1 VQAPKYRQRS
11 LLVWL
16 ASAVV
21 VTVVG
26 VLGFNAWYQ
35 YLSQRNAMIEAMQR
49 DSAQS
54 LGRLAKNA
62 APFIEAYA
70 INEYDKL
77 VSTEIELHR
86 YHAIVVNDFNMAKVL
101 GTPQFVS
108 GKIHAEDGS
117 LVDIDDADPAHKQS
131 LERVF
136 FKESRSIRSATGEP
150 LGVVSIYISNEM
162 MQQKLRQ
169 ALIENVTISVTMA
182 VFLIA
187 LLMLFVNRL
196 LFRPLAQITQS
207 IARQDGDGIPLAT
220 TPQFAYREIASLTDT
235 INTMLNAIRI
245 SRASLQ
251 QERSRLESVI
261 EGANAGTWEWNIE
274 TGELIINDRWAEMI
288 GYSVAELTPA
298 TYETW
303 SRKLHPLDLERTL
316 PLLETHFAGDSPEY
330 RAEIR
335 MRHKQGH
342 WVWILALGR
351 VVSRSPDGKPLQ
363 MSGTHIDISER
374 KHNEAEII
382 DQRRRLNDILIGTNA
397 GTWEWNVQT
406 GEVVFNQRWA
416 DMVGYGLEELA
427 PLSIKTWNQ
436 LVHPDDLKRSSKLMR
451 EHFSGDLPYYECE
464 ARMRHKDGHWV
475 WVLDRGK
482 VNTWTED
489 GKPLFMSGTH
499 MDITARKQTERYL
512 QKLSTVVE
520 QSPVSVVIT
529 DLDARIEYV
538 NPRFSEVTGYTSAEV
553 IGENPRILQSG
564 ETSNETYAE
573 MWDSL
578 NNGQIWKGELR
589 NKRKNGEVYWESAS
603 ISPVLDATGAITHFV
618 ALKTDISAFKEY
630 QLHIEQLA
638 HYDVLTGLPNRALL
652 AERLHLQMSQA
663 LRRDKLLAVA
673 YIDLDGFKAINDQ
686 HGHKAGDNLL
696 VTISN
701 RMKQTLRD
709 VDTVA
714 RIGGDEF
721 VVVLTDLSDIE
732 ESLPLLIRLLDAIGM
747 PIIVDQAKL
756 QVSGSIG
763 VTFYP
768 QADEIEADQLLR
780 QADQAMYQA
789 KLAGKNRYH
798 VFDAEQDR
806 SLRGHHES
814 LESIKRALEKGE
826 FVLHY
831 QPKINM
837 RSGRVIGLEALI
849 RWRHPQ
855 LGQLSPAAFLPVI
868 EEHPLMV
875 GVGDWVI
882 DAALRDMASWHAAGV
897 FLSVSINV
905 SARQLQERDFLTRL
919 GAALARYP
927 GIEPRNLELE
937 ILETSALAD
946 MELISGV
953 IDEGFA
959 MGFTF
964 ALDDFG
970 TGYSSLT
977 YLKRL
982 PAQVLKIDQSFVR
995 DMLDDHDD
1003 LAIIEGVLGLAAAFR
1018 REVIAEGVETI
1029 NQGRLLLQLGCEM
1042 AQGYAIARPMPAD
1055 AVPAWVASWRTFPEW
1070 ADQAPVPREDVPMLY
1085 AAAGHR
1091 AWVKSLTD
1099 LVNGEHVCVPPMEP
1113 DQCLFGVWL
1122 QHESMQRYAGDPEF
1136 AAIGEIHREIH
1147 ATGASMLEMFS
1158 RGRKDEAQA
1167 GLKSLLEKRDRL
1179 LAALESRISSR
1190 KDTGPV

>member
-1 VQAPKYRQRS
+1 
-11 LLVWL
+11 
-16 ASAVV
+16 VV

-26 VLGFNAWYQ
+26 VLGFNAFYQ
-35 YLSQRNAMIEAMQR
+35 YLSQRNGMIEAMQR

-54 LGRLAKNA
+54 LGSLAKNA

-70 INEYDKL
+70 INEYEKL

-101 GTPQFVS
+101 GTQQFLS
-108 GKIHAEDGS
+108 GKMLTADGT
-117 LVDIDDADPAHKQS
+117 LVDINDADPAHKQA

-136 FKESRSIRSATGEP
+136 FKESQAIRSASGEQ
-150 LGVVSIYISNEM
+150 LGVVSIYITNEV
-162 MQQKLRQ
+162 MQRKLRQ
-169 ALIENVTISVTMA
+169 ALIENVTISVAMA
-182 VFLIA
+182 VLLIA
-187 LLMLFVNRL
+187 LLLFFVDRL
-196 LFRPLAQITQS
+196 LFRPLAQIAQS
-207 IARQDGDGIPLAT
+207 IARQDSDGIPLTT
-220 TPQFAYREIASLTDT
+220 TPEFGYREIASLTDT
-235 INTMLNAIRI
+235 INTMLNAIRN
-245 SRASLQ
+245 SRATLQ
-251 QERSRLESVI
+251 QERFRLESVI
-261 EGANAGTWEWNIE
+261 DGANAGTWEWNVE
-274 TGELIINDRWAEMI
+274 TGQLIINDRWAEMI
-288 GYSVAELTPA
+288 GYSVEELTPA

-303 SRKLHPLDLERTL
+303 SLKLHPGDLARTL
-316 PLLETHFAGDSPEY
+316 PLLEAHFAGAIPEY

-351 VVSRSPDGKPLQ
+351 VISRSPDGKPLQ
-363 MSGTHIDISER
+363 MSGTQIDISER

-382 DQRRRLNDILIGTNA
+382 DQRRRLNDILIGTNV

-416 DMVGYGLEELA
+416 EMVGYTLEELA
-427 PLSIKTWNQ
+427 PLTIETWNR
-436 LVHPDDLKRSSKLMR
+436 LIHPDDLKRSTELMR

-464 ARMRHKDGHWV
+464 ARMLHKDGNWI

-482 VNTWTED
+482 VNTWADD
-489 GKPLFMSGTH
+489 GKPLVMSGTH
-499 MDITARKQTERYL
+499 MDINARKQTEMYL

-529 DLDARIEYV
+529 DLNAHIEYV
-538 NPRFSEVTGYTSAEV
+538 NPRFSEVTGYSSAEV
-553 IGENPRILQSG
+553 IGENPRLLQSG
-564 ETSNETYAE
+564 ETSKEIYEE
-573 MWDSL
+573 MWSRL

-618 ALKTDISAFKEY
+618 ALKTDISEFKEY
-630 QLHIEQLA
+630 QQHIEQLA

-652 AERLHLQMSQA
+652 ADRLHLQMSQTM
-663 LRRDKLLAVA
+663 RREKLLAVA

-686 HGHKAGDNLL
+686 HGHEAGDNLL

-732 ESLPLLIRLLDAIGM
+732 ESLPLFIRLLDSIGK
-747 PIIVDQAKL
+747 PILTEQAKL

-763 VTFYP
+763 VTFFP
-768 QADEIEADQLLR
+768 QADEIGADQLLR

-814 LESIKRALEKGE
+814 LENIKQALEKRE

-837 RSGRVIGLEALI
+837 RSGQVLGVEALI
-849 RWRHPQ
+849 RWQHPE
-855 LGQLSPAAFLPVI
+855 LGLLSPVVFLPAI
-868 EEHPLMV
+868 EDHSLAVEL
-875 GVGDWVI
+875 GEWVI
-882 DAALRDMASWHAAGV
+882 DAALKDMASWHAAGL
-897 FLSVSINV
+897 FLPVSINV
-905 SARQLQERDFLTRL
+905 SARQLQERNFLTRL

-927 GIEPRNLELE
+927 GIEPQNLELE
-937 ILETSALAD
+937 ILETSALED
-946 MELISGV
+946 MELISKV

-959 MGFTF
+959 MGLTF

-982 PAQVLKIDQSFVR
+982 PAQILKIDQSFIH
-995 DMLDDHDD
+995 DMLGDHDD
-1003 LAIIEGVLGLAAAFR
+1003 LAIIEGVLGLASAFR
-1018 REVIAEGVETI
+1018 RQVIAEGVETI
-1029 NQGRLLLQLGCEM
+1029 NQGKLLLQLGCEM

-1055 AVPAWVASWRTFPEW
+1055 AVRAWVASWRTFPEW
-1070 ADQAPVPREDVPMLY
+1070 AKQAPVPREDIPLLY
-1085 AAAGHR
+1085 AAAGLR
-1091 AWVKSLTD
+1091 AWVKNLTS
-1099 LVNGEHVCVPPMEP
+1099 LVNGEHVSVPAM
-1113 DQCLFGVWL
+1113 DASQCQFGVWL
-1122 QHESMQRYAGDPEF
+1122 ENESFKRYADDPEF
-1136 AAIGEIHREIH
+1136 ATIGEIHREIH
-1147 ATGASMLEMFS
+1147 AIGASLLELFS
-1158 RGRKDEAQA
+1158 QGRKEEVQA
-1167 GLKSLLEKRDRL
+1167 GLKVLLEKRDRL
-1179 LAALESRISSR
+1179 LGTLESLLDSR
-1190 KDTGPV
+1190 EQKKEYLAAGAANVNAGQIP